1 MEAMVFRLQWRGAAC
16 AVATLF
22 ALGLLLPSGASA
34 LPDAHGHLLH
44 VVKPG
49 LRANATE
56 SSNWF
61 GYNQGTLEQGG
72 KQFHSISGD
81 WTVPRARQHKKGE
94 AEASSTWI
102 GIGGGCIDAQ
112 CTIGDSTLIQTG
124 TEQDVSA
131 SGKPSYS
138 AWWEII
144 PGPAIGIGK
153 LKVRAGDRMHAK
165 IAEIVKGSEVWRII
179 LTNRTR
185 HQTFRTTVPYTS
197 TYATAEWIQETPLE
211 IGTNTGLA
219 ALPKLS
225 RTTFDRARVNGAP
238 AHLKASERIVLT
250 SRGKV
255 IGKPS
260 WPDPQRNG
268 FALCTWVKRCPA
280 PQ

>member
-1 MEAMVFRLQWRGAAC
+1 MVFRLWRRVAAC
-16 AVATLF
+16 AFGTLF
-22 ALGLLLPSGASA
+22 ALGLLLPSVASA
-34 LPDAHGHLLH
+34 LPEAHGHLLH
-44 VVKPG
+44 IVKPG
-49 LRANATE
+49 LRANANE

-61 GYNQGTLEQGG
+61 GYNQGTLEQDG
-72 KQFHSISGD
+72 KRFHSIAGN
-81 WTVPRARQHKKGE
+81 WTVPSARQHRKGH

-102 GIGGGCIDAQ
+102 GIGGGCIDAN
-112 CTIGDSTLIQTG
+112 CTMGDATLIQTG

-153 LKVRAGDRMHAK
+153 LKVRAGDRMHAS
-165 IAEIVKGSEVWRII
+165 ISETVKRSEVWRIT

-197 TYATAEWIQETPLE
+197 TYATAEWIEETPLE
-211 IGTNTGLA
+211 IGTNAGLA

-225 RTTFDRARVNGAP
+225 RTTFNRARVNGAP

-250 SRGKV
+250 NRGRV

-268 FALCTWVKRCPA
+268 FALCTWVTRCP
-280 PQ
+280 PPR

>member
-1 MEAMVFRLQWRGAAC
+1 MVFRLRRRAAVC
-16 AVATLF
+16 VFATLF

-34 LPDAHGHLLH
+34 LPDAHGHVLH
-44 VVKPG
+44 VLKPG
-49 LRANATE
+49 LRGNATE

-61 GYNQGTLEQGG
+61 GYNQWTLEQGG
-72 KQFHSISGD
+72 KRFHSIAGN
-81 WTVPRARQHKKGE
+81 WTVPTATQHRKRH

-102 GIGGGCIDAQ
+102 GIGGGCVDAR
-112 CTIGDSTLIQTG
+112 CNVGDSTLIQTG

-153 LKVRAGDRMHAK
+153 LKVRAGDRMHAS
-165 IAEIVKGSEVWRII
+165 ISETVNGSEVWRIT

-185 HQTFRTTVPYTS
+185 HETFRTTVPYTS

-211 IGTNTGLA
+211 ISTNAGLA

-225 RTTFDRARVNGAP
+225 RTTFDQARVNGAP

-250 SRGKV
+250 NRGKV

-260 WPDPQRNG
+260 WPDPQRDG
-268 FALCTWVKRCPA
+268 FALCTWVTRCPA
-280 PQ
+280 PR